1 MAGKGKS
8 YTQEFKNSAIQL
20 ALNSEKS
27 VKAVATDLDMSDKTL
42 HGWLRAYKQK
52 NNLEV
57 NRRISNNSSTHKES
71 MEEENRRLR
80 KELSEV
86 KKEREILKKAAAYFA
101 KEVL

>member
-20 ALNSEKS
+20 ALNSEKP
-27 VKAVATDLDMSDKTL
+27 VKAVATDLEMSDKTL
-42 HGWLRAYKQK
+42 HSWIRTYKQK

-57 NRRISNNSSTHKES
+57 NTRVSTNSATPKES

-80 KELSEV
+80 KELTEV
-86 KKEREILKKAAAYFA
+86 KREREILKKAAAYFA